1 MAGYPRSRQK
11 GVLMRNTRVKVKREF
26 LIEKIK
32 EKLAREQKKYDDQ
45 LAKFEGAIV
54 AQSEAVAK
62 ELAELSK
69 KISKDPKNTS
79 LYLDNSRGYRR
90 DRILVYLQTEVM
102 VESPSDYEI
111 KRLSKTIRVLE
122 AATDDTISVSTMDE
136 YYEYL

>member
-1 MAGYPRSRQK
+1 
-11 GVLMRNTRVKVKREF
+11 MRNTRVKVKREF

>member
-11 GVLMRNTRVKVKREF
+11 GVLMRTTRVKVKREF

>member
-32 EKLAREQKKYDDQ
+32 EKLAREQKNYDDQ